1 MVSHLIALI
10 LKVILSTK
18 LFDVML
24 IYIIVMQKAEEIVKM
39 LDRHPL
45 GIDQASAY
53 IRNRPFI
60 TLNDYIEKF
69 KNKLE
74 ETRPRE
80 LMIRNENLWPD
91 YSLTCMTTF
100 EISRDAIEN
109 EMSDAV
115 KVLQLCCW
123 LDRDDIWI
131 PFLKAHKQSVS
142 LDLRGMYFHR
152 LITKS
157 RAEGNNR

>member
-1 MVSHLIALI
+1 MI
-10 LKVILSTK
+10 LVT
-18 LFDVML
+18 
-24 IYIIVMQKAEEIVKM
+24 QKADEIVKM

-45 GIDQASAY
+45 GIDRASAY

-60 TLNDYIEKF
+60 TLKDYIEKF

-109 EMSDAV
+109 EMSNVV

-123 LDRDDIWI
+123 LDRDDI
-131 PFLKAHKQSVS
+131 
-142 LDLRGMYFHR
+142 
-152 LITKS
+152 
-157 RAEGNNR
+157 